1 MPLTPLPPH
10 SQKLEKPK
18 DLMAPKR
25 SVRVVGSSFVRK
37 TTTKKVVQEI
47 INVTAGVF
55 DPNSTE
61 EEVEELN
68 DSPPT
73 PTTKNV
79 IEVEGPSQ
87 TSVTTPQEQENDTK
101 ESTPHPQEEEND
113 TAESAPHPQEE
124 ENDTTESIPPQV
136 ENPPPPTTTTT
147 IEEKVNKEEAKE
159 KKEKEKRK
167 KRRKEGVEVGFK
179 RYVFMVLKQVHLGMG
194 ISPNAMTVLNGLMN
208 DAQYHDSAPH
218 PQEEENDTT
227 ESIPPQVEN
236 PPPPTTTTTIEEK
249 VNKEEAKEKKE
260 KEKRKK
266 RRKEGVE
273 VGFKRY
279 VFMVLKQVHLGM
291 GISPNAMTVLNGLMN
306 DAQYH
311 DSAPHPQ
318 EEENDTT
325 ESIPPQVE
333 NPPPP
338 TTTTTIEE
346 KVNKEEAKEKKEK
359 EKRKKRRKEGVE
371 VGFKRYVF
379 MVLKQVHLGMGI
391 SPNAMTVLNGLMN
404 DAQCHDSAPHPQEEE
419 NDTTESIPPQVENP
433 PPPTTTTTIEEKV
446 NKEEAKEKK
455 EKEKEKR
462 KKGRKEGVEVGFKRY
477 VFMVLK
483 QVHLGMG
490 ISPNAMTVLNGLMND
505 MFEKLAA
512 EASKLCLYTKRA
524 TMTSREIQGAV
535 RLVLPGELGKHASA
549 EGTKA
554 VTNYMTN
561 DRATSS

>member
-1 MPLTPLPPH
+1 M
-10 SQKLEKPK
+10 EKPK

-25 SVRVVGSSFVRK
+25 SVRVVGCSFVRK
-37 TTTKKVVQEI
+37 TTTKKVVQQT

-68 DSPPT
+68 ESLPT

-167 KRRKEGVEVGFK
+167 KRRKEGVEVGF
-179 RYVFMVLKQVHLGMG
+179 
-194 ISPNAMTVLNGLMN
+194 N
-208 DAQYHDSAPH
+208 
-218 PQEEENDTT
+218 
-227 ESIPPQVEN
+227 
-236 PPPPTTTTTIEEK
+236 
-249 VNKEEAKEKKE
+249 
-260 KEKRKK
+260 
-266 RRKEGVE
+266 
-273 VGFKRY
+273 
-279 VFMVLKQVHLGM
+279 
-291 GISPNAMTVLNGLMN
+291 
-306 DAQYH
+306 
-311 DSAPHPQ
+311 
-318 EEENDTT
+318 
-325 ESIPPQVE
+325 
-333 NPPPP
+333 
-338 TTTTTIEE
+338 
-346 KVNKEEAKEKKEK
+346 
-359 EKRKKRRKEGVE
+359 
-371 VGFKRYVF
+371 
-379 MVLKQVHLGMGI
+379 
-391 SPNAMTVLNGLMN
+391 
-404 DAQCHDSAPHPQEEE
+404 
-419 NDTTESIPPQVENP
+419 
-433 PPPTTTTTIEEKV
+433 
-446 NKEEAKEKK
+446 
-455 EKEKEKR
+455 
-462 KKGRKEGVEVGFKRY
+462 RY

-535 RLVLPGELGKHASA
+535 RLVLPGELGKHANA